1 MFFDK
6 KSFVDIFRAI
16 MIPEDMTQVLADIS
30 ALFNGKD
37 VPGKNA
43 VVGGCGPSASVVND
57 LGADFKSTDSQG
69 KKKSADAGATVLNAC
84 SASRNA
90 GLTAP
95 FNGKTGGAARSARI
109 DQARSA
115 MDNMIANC
123 GSWVTNCFT
132 GTPRAIPPPSF
143 WMRKSQPPRSC

>member
-1 MFFDK
+1 
-6 KSFVDIFRAI
+6 
-16 MIPEDMTQVLADIS
+16 MTLVRIL
-30 ALFNGKD
+30 
-37 VPGKNA
+37 
-43 VVGGCGPSASVVND
+43 
-57 LGADFKSTDSQG
+57 KSTDSQG

-123 GSWVTNCFT
+123 GST
-132 GTPRAIPPPSF
+132 GIESDIRWYGF
-143 WMRKSQPPRSC
+143 YEWF